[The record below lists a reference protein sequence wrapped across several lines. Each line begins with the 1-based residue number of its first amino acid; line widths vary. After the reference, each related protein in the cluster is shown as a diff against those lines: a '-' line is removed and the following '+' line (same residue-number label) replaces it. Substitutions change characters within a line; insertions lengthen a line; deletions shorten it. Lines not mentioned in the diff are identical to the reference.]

1 MRKLRLLLRASLVLL
16 VAAHL
21 LWPARKQKQEDEIK
35 TQVRELLPEP
45 PPVVTAEASRLV
57 FGMAPPARQGLLSR
71 QVRDSLRALFKLQRR
86 SRIVHLRAFV
96 AGSGDTRR
104 VRAVVSEVF
113 ADKKQPLPSL
123 TVVQVGK
130 LPIQGTQ
137 VILQWVAESRKV
149 TNPEGLAFLS
159 GQPVASEEVTL
170 EVAPLVRESIARLGT
185 VLSAAGLAAQDVLR
199 ATCYCSSLQDSAEVR
214 RAMMEAFPDAVL
226 VHMQL
231 RRAYTTP
238 FVSCEAVARL
248 RESPGERPRCV
259 KPPGAGESPEQPAA
273 VLVGPVR
280 LAFSGAQLG
289 FQYQDSDVRL
299 AFERLG
305 RSLEAGGTSFAGIVA
320 ARFYPLFGA
329 MAEKIRQHRFE
340 FFDRERPPAMTM
352 VEPEGL
358 PSLDASFAMEVVAV
372 ARR

>member
-21 LWPARKQKQEDEIK
+21 LWPARKQKQEEEIK

-159 GQPVASEEVTL
+159 
-170 EVAPLVRESIARLGT
+170 
-185 VLSAAGLAAQDVLR
+185 
-199 ATCYCSSLQDSAEVR
+199 R
-214 RAMMEAFPDAVL
+214 RSRWRSRPWSGN
-226 VHMQL
+226 
-231 RRAYTTP
+231 R
-238 FVSCEAVARL
+238 
-248 RESPGERPRCV
+248 SPGSARCFRRRDSRHRMCCERPV
-259 KPPGAGESPEQPAA
+259 
-273 VLVGPVR
+273 
-280 LAFSGAQLG
+280 
-289 FQYQDSDVRL
+289 
-299 AFERLG
+299 
-305 RSLEAGGTSFAGIVA
+305 TA
-320 ARFYPLFGA
+320 ARCR
-329 MAEKIRQHRFE
+329 IRPRYAG
-340 FFDRERPPAMTM
+340 R
-352 VEPEGL
+352 
-358 PSLDASFAMEVVAV
+358 
-372 ARR
+372 